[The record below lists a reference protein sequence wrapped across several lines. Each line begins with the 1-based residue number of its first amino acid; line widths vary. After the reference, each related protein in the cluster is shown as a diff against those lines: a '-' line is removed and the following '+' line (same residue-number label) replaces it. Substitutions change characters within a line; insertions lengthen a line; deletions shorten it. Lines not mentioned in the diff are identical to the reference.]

1 MIRWPPTELLRITLT
16 VNVYGKYN
24 WYRMVL
30 NRLQNNVY
38 KLQKENYM
46 GSEDV
51 IFSLDPVVVVW
62 ASIFFV
68 DKAEKWELSCRL
80 KTPLGNLTLEWVCL
94 KCTLLRLLVVWN
106 VIIQEPAL
114 WPRGSEHSFLIL
126 YITSSN
132 HRQNLGSIM
141 LCVDFYND
149 MSVVDPYR
157 TQWQTTERNIALY
170 ITMDRHKAGVIVTIY
185 RIYNILYTY
194 CILISKC
201 L

>member
-1 MIRWPPTELLRITLT
+1 M
-16 VNVYGKYN
+16 G
-24 WYRMVL
+24 L

-51 IFSLDPVVVVW
+51 IFSLDPEVVVW

-80 KTPLGNLTLEWVCL
+80 KTPLGFLTLEWVCL

-114 WPRGSEHSFLIL
+114 WPRGSEHSFLIPA
-126 YITSSN
+126 Y
-132 HRQNLGSIM
+132 HEFEPQADG
-141 LCVDFYND
+141 
-149 MSVVDPYR
+149 
-157 TQWQTTERNIALY
+157 
-170 ITMDRHKAGVIVTIY
+170 
-185 RIYNILYTY
+185 
-194 CILISKC
+194 
-201 L
+201 